1 MPNDGLHKHALWFF
15 GVILG
20 LAIKEGLVDVF
31 PHIFRT
37 AVVEQWVMYVEVI
50 RLAMFLLISIRFYLG
65 AVVFFERAYGDPA
78 TKINYKKKNFGVD
91 FLFGFVHFLF
101 FSGMALS
108 IDIQENFKHWFPLL
122 MAGALAYDVLWYIFS
137 RRYDTRYLIR
147 LWTVVN
153 LVTLLFAIPTYL
165 IVRRVTDNPVSAET
179 FAYIPVAFFSFVDI
193 GEITTGNEIVSTALV
208 RAGEKIKSFAVK
220 QP

>member
-1 MPNDGLHKHALWFF
+1 
-15 GVILG
+15 
-20 LAIKEGLVDVF
+20 
-31 PHIFRT
+31 
-37 AVVEQWVMYVEVI
+37 MYVEVI
-50 RLAMFLLISIRFYLG
+50 RLAMFLLVSIRFYLG
-65 AVVFFERAYGDPA
+65 AVIFFERVYGNQA
-78 TKINYKKKNFGVD
+78 ESSRYTHKNFGLD

-122 MAGALAYDVLWYIFS
+122 MAGTLAYDTLWFISS

-147 LWTVVN
+147 LWMVVN
-153 LVTLLFAIPTYL
+153 LATLLFAIPTYL
-165 IVRRVTDNPVSAET
+165 VVRKVTDDPIPAEI

-193 GEITTGNEIVSTALV
+193 GEVTTGNEIVSNALV
-208 RAGEKIKSFAVK
+208 RAGEKIKSFASR